1 VLASA
6 AAGHIAADV
15 GTSDAAELRG
25 IASAAVAGA
34 PPGTALDECGAVRRL
49 LSLAVLAAPAAGCA
63 VDETSPLEAG
73 ITLVEAIPPFGQP
86 DTIDVAT
93 WNMEWFGSWHE
104 GPSDEALQLAGA
116 RAVVSGLDLDLWA
129 VEEVVSQ
136 SQFDDLLAGLPLDG
150 FLANDPS
157 VEGGSYYG
165 TGEQKVGIIY
175 RPDLFEVISARTILR
190 DESYAFAGRPP
201 LEVEM
206 REVGGGEPFYV
217 IVLHAKASRGFA
229 DWQRRRDGAV
239 ALADHLAGERAGD
252 DVLLIGDYNDDLDES
267 TRGSSPSPYAD
278 LVASYF
284 FTTWSIAVSDQ
295 PTTEFGGLP
304 IDHALAAGRLADAY
318 VPGSAA
324 VFQADDYIDDYGQ
337 TTSDHLPVLMRF
349 ARGGPAGPPLVLNEI
364 LANEPGADT
373 AGEFVEIVNPG
384 ASAVDVG
391 GYRLSDS
398 LGLRH
403 VLPAGTSI
411 AAGAALVVQSG
422 DLALSNG
429 GDTVTLADAGGR
441 VVDRVVYE
449 GALGSR
455 DGVSM
460 TRTTDGDVATPM
472 VLHDEVS
479 SLASSPGL
487 RHDGTPF

>member
-1 VLASA
+1 VLSPP

-15 GTSDAAELRG
+15 GASDAAELRG
-25 IASAAVAGA
+25 IASRGGA
-34 PPGTALDECGAVRRL
+34 DAPTGTALDACGAVRRL
-49 LSLAVLAAPAAGCA
+49 LCLAVLAAPAAGCA
-63 VDETSPLEAG
+63 FEEARPSEAG

-104 GPSDEALQLAGA
+104 GPSDEARQLAGA
-116 RAVVSGLDLDLWA
+116 RALVSALDLDLWA

-165 TGEQKVGIIY
+165 AGEQKVGIIF

-206 REVGGGEPFYV
+206 REVGGGAPFYV

-229 DWQRRRDGAV
+229 DWQRRRDGAL
-239 ALADHLAGERAGD
+239 ALAEHLAGERAGD

-267 TRGSSPSPYAD
+267 TRGSSPSPYAN
-278 LVASYF
+278 LVAGWF
-284 FTTWSIAVSDQ
+284 FTTWSIAASDQ
-295 PTTEFGGLP
+295 PTTAFGGLP
-304 IDHALAAGRLADAY
+304 IDHALAAGALADAY

-324 VFQADDYIDDYGQ
+324 VFPADDYIDDYGH

-398 LGLRH
+398 LELRH

-429 GDTVTLADAGGR
+429 GDSVTLADASGR
-441 VVDRVVYE
+441 VVDRGVYD
-449 GALGSR
+449 GGMGSR

-460 TRTTDGDVATPM
+460 TRTIDGDVATPM
-472 VLHDEVS
+472 VLHDQVS
-479 SLASSPGL
+479 SLPSSPGL
-487 RHDGTPF
+487 RRDGTPF

>member
-1 VLASA
+1 MLRSP

-15 GTSDAAELRG
+15 GASDAAELRG
-25 IASAAVAGA
+25 IASRTRCRCTA
-34 PPGTALDECGAVRRL
+34 GTALDACGAVRRL
-49 LSLAVLAAPAAGCA
+49 LCLAVLAAPAAGCA
-63 VDETSPLEAG
+63 VEETSEAG

-86 DTIDVAT
+86 GTIDVAT

-104 GPSDEALQLAGA
+104 GPNDEARQLAGA
-116 RAVVSGLDLDLWA
+116 RALVSALELDLWA

-150 FLANDPS
+150 LLANDPS

-165 TGEQKVGIIY
+165 AGEQKVGIIY
-175 RPDLFEVISARTILR
+175 RPELLELISARTILR
-190 DESYAFAGRPP
+190 DQSYAFAGRPP

-206 REVGGGEPFYV
+206 REAGGGAPFYL
-217 IVLHAKASRGFA
+217 IVLHAKASRGLA
-229 DWQRRRDGAV
+229 DWQRRRDGAL
-239 ALADHLAGERAGD
+239 ALADYLAGERAGD

-278 LVASYF
+278 LVASWF
-284 FTTWSIAVSDQ
+284 FPTWSIAVSDQ
-295 PTTEFGGLP
+295 STTAFGGLP
-304 IDHALAAGRLADAY
+304 IDHALAAGGLADAY

-324 VFQADDYIDDYGQ
+324 VFPADDYIDDYGQ

-364 LANEPGADT
+364 LANEPGSDT

-398 LGLRH
+398 LELRH

-411 AAGAALVVQSG
+411 AAGAALVLQSG

-441 VVDRVVYE
+441 VVDRVVYG
-449 GALGSR
+449 GAMGAR

-460 TRTTDGDVATPM
+460 TRATEGDAASPM

-487 RHDGTPF
+487 RRDGTPF